1 MHRFCILPSRA
12 ATIAFPFR
20 SHLCASLNLR
30 AGPLFLSWIRQFT
43 SYSQNSTSFHP
54 SNRLSGRTCMITGG
68 SSGIG
73 FAIAERFLQEGVDR
87 IILVGRTH
95 ERLVHAAKQLERPVP
110 ETSDTFQ
117 PADTEYDNS
126 VATQTPDEDQAQ
138 DRSKISP
145 GTLLEASGRISL
157 LVGDVSEA
165 STWTRELE
173 NAMQPVD
180 ILINAAGTSMSTVL
194 PRTDPKGISQVLRTN
209 LEGSLLT
216 SRALVRAS
224 IRNRMKSR
232 TGDDLTSTTPIPS
245 KCIINISSL
254 LALKG
259 GTGAVPYA
267 ASKAGILGLT
277 RSLTVEASKTLRNQ
291 VIRTNAIVPG
301 YIETPMIADF
311 SQTENT
317 KLQEDIPLRRFGQPH
332 EVADAA
338 VFLVQ
343 NEYAN
348 NCVINLDG
356 GLSAL

>member
-1 MHRFCILPSRA
+1 
-12 ATIAFPFR
+12 
-20 SHLCASLNLR
+20 
-30 AGPLFLSWIRQFT
+30 
-43 SYSQNSTSFHP
+43 
-54 SNRLSGRTCMITGG
+54 MITGG

-73 FAIAERFLQEGVDR
+73 LAIAERFLQEGVGR
-87 IILVGRTH
+87 VILVGRSY
-95 ERLVHAAKQLERPVP
+95 ERLVRAATQLARHNP
-110 ETSDTFQ
+110 ES
-117 PADTEYDNS
+117 PATTQSNNTDNDKM
-126 VATQTPDEDQAQ
+126 VATRAPEEDQALDQ
-138 DRSKISP
+138 SKISP
-145 GTLLEASGRISL
+145 GTLIPSSSQISL

-180 ILINAAGTSMSTVL
+180 ILINAAGISTSSVL
-194 PRTDPKGISQVLRTN
+194 PRTDPKDISQVLRTN

-224 IRNRMKSR
+224 IRNRMKDR
-232 TGDDLTSTTPIPS
+232 TAASTTPIPS

-259 GTGAVPYA
+259 GTGVVPYA
-267 ASKAGILGLT
+267 ASKAGVLGLT

-291 VIRTNAIVPG
+291 IIRSNAIVPG

-311 SQTENT
+311 SQTEND
-317 KLQEDIPLRRFGQPH
+317 KLKEDIPLRRLGQPH

-338 VFLVQ
+338 VFLAQ

-348 NCVINLDG
+348 NCIINLDG